1 MRNKGKLDKMV
12 PEWMQIFGTRATLLN
27 SNNYTISR
35 ELLEVNCGG
44 IVGTALVY
52 WTYKISLLH
61 ESCPEI
67 GAAQFRTNCAFSD
80 LAYVIGLMTKVR
92 ILSSHPAQ
100 ELKNN
105 PASRFSFHMWP
116 NSYMIGRRSNSN
128 ELSRHIVACAEWD
141 KLMQKTHCNR

>member
-12 PEWMQIFGTRATLLN
+12 PEWMQIFGLEPRSLN

-35 ELLEVNCGG
+35 ELSEVNCGG

-67 GAAQFRTNCAFSD
+67 GAAQFEGIAHSISLTS
-80 LAYVIGLMTKVR
+80 
-92 ILSSHPAQ
+92 
-100 ELKNN
+100 
-105 PASRFSFHMWP
+105 
-116 NSYMIGRRSNSN
+116 
-128 ELSRHIVACAEWD
+128 
-141 KLMQKTHCNR
+141 